1 MFIIMEES
9 SNESLSSTDGFDIEK
24 EYKKKKKKEK
34 KRLNYIFLLVLMD
47 FKYIIYIFLV
57 TFIFTFY
64 VEYSVG
70 NIIFRETAKGIKE
83 FQPINIL
90 HYLIDPLHNGFLWNY
105 KLLDVNY
112 IFTIVIATILYHN
125 RNY

>member
-1 MFIIMEES
+1 
-9 SNESLSSTDGFDIEK
+9 
-24 EYKKKKKKEK
+24 
-34 KRLNYIFLLVLMD
+34 MD

-125 RNY
+125 RNIIT